1 MGILKRVAAIGI
13 AAALTATSVSIDAY
27 AEDVVTDPKIPLNWN
42 IENCGI
48 VEGYV
53 DEAKAVLNYYENT
66 NTVFYGDP
74 LKEVLTDDT
83 MITVN
88 SGSVDISAAEYGYF
102 ELFKFSEDK
111 STLVLEKTLVYHSHM
126 ATYCYTWSI
135 DGTKPNPWDDSKVFY
150 EVTDK
155 IDGCDVSIEHTGNI
169 GDYITVVGNKISG
182 NLIRQIVDQSYD
194 PYFDEDGYHEIPYNL
209 NDYDLINVCIPYEK
223 MEGGGF
229 RYSCFRFFTESYVKA
244 HPIQPKPNDPN
255 DPAEETYK
263 VTSDKPFTDEEFAAI
278 LEENKTKDVE
288 ITVDGVTYT
297 FKKGEMGPVEGAKYD
312 FGATVT
318 TDLSKLE
325 DADKLLNED
334 NFVLHIDYNYSG
346 KLPATA
352 SIKLFVGKEY
362 AGKTL
367 YYSQV
372 LENGIKFIQSAVVDN
387 DGYITVTQDH
397 CSEYVL
403 TTEELKDEE
412 ETPDNTTT
420 TVTTTPDE
428 NAAPDKV
435 ENPNTGV
442 GSVAVV
448 AAMAVVAGGAV
459 MILSKKRK

>member
-1 MGILKRVAAIGI
+1 MGIFKRAAAICI
-13 AAALTATSVSIDAY
+13 AAALTATSMSIAAY
-27 AEDVVTDPKIPLNWN
+27 ADDVVTDPQKPLNWN
-42 IENCGI
+42 IENSGSA
-48 VEGYV
+48 EGYE
-53 DEAKAVLNYYENT
+53 DEAKAVLNYYGGT
-66 NTVFYGDP
+66 DTVFYGDP
-74 LKEVLTDDT
+74 LEDVLTDDT

-88 SGSVDISAAEYGYF
+88 SGSVDLSEVTYGYF

-126 ATYCYTWSI
+126 AKYCYTWSI
-135 DGTKPNPWDDSKVFY
+135 DGTKPNFWDDNKAFY

-155 IDGCDVSIEHTGNI
+155 IDGCDVSIEHTGNL

-182 NLIRQIVDQSYD
+182 NLIRQIVNNGY
-194 PYFDEDGYHEIPYNL
+194 DEDWAEDGLHTYPYNYD
-209 NDYDLINVCIPYEK
+209 DYDLINVCVPYEK
-223 MEGGGF
+223 NEDGSF
-229 RYSCFRFFTESYVKA
+229 KYSFYNFLTESYVNGNSTE
-244 HPIQPKPNDPN
+244 PKPD

-263 VTSDKPFTDEEFAAI
+263 VTADKPFTDEEFAAI

-297 FKKGEMGPVEGAKYD
+297 FKKGEMKPVEGAEYD
-312 FGATVT
+312 FGATIT

-325 DADKLLNED
+325 EPDKLLTED

-459 MILSKKRK
+459 MILSRKRK

>member
-13 AAALTATSVSIDAY
+13 AAALTATSMSITAY
-27 AEDVVTDPKIPLNWN
+27 AQDVTDTGSAFNVTV
-42 IENCGI
+42 ENSGSA
-48 VEGYV
+48 EGYE
-53 DEAKAVLNYYENT
+53 DEAKAFLNYVGSDA
-66 NTVFYGDP
+66 VFYNNVIDGI
-74 LKEVLTDDT
+74 LTDDT

-88 SGSVDISAAEYGYF
+88 SGRLDLSEAKYGYF
-102 ELFKFSEDK
+102 ELFKFSDDK
-111 STLVLEKTLVYHSHM
+111 ATLVLEETIVIHSHM
-126 ATYCYTWSI
+126 ATRDYLWSI
-135 DGTKPNPWDDSKVFY
+135 DGTLPDGTISVAIENGYY
-150 EVTDK
+150 EAADP
-155 IDGCDVSIEHTGNI
+155 IDGCGIAICSF
-169 GDYITVVGNKISG
+169 GDITVVGNKISG
-182 NLIRQIVDQSYD
+182 NLIRQLVDQSYD
-194 PYFDEDGYHEIPYNL
+194 YNYRDDYKTPHNL
-209 NDYDLINVCIPYEK
+209 NDYDLINVCAYYE
-223 MEGGGF
+223 
-229 RYSCFRFFTESYVKA
+229 TEEDNGRHMFLPFLTDSYVNA
-244 HPIQPKPNDPN
+244 NPLQPKPNDPN

-297 FKKGEMGPVEGAKYD
+297 FKKGEIEPVEGAEYD
-312 FGATVT
+312 FGATIT

-325 DADKLLNED
+325 DPDKLLNED

-367 YYSQV
+367 YYSQI

-435 ENPNTGV
+435 ENPDTGV